1 MSSFESISPAQPAP
15 LPRRSLAARLGIVSV
30 PRAELRRR
38 YTQTG
43 SKFVQIM
50 GTDVHYVEQGTG
62 PRTLVL
68 IHGFAASLHTWD
80 GIADDLARDYR
91 VIRLDLP
98 PFGVTGPLR
107 DASGRIETM
116 NIGVYRRFIDTFIQ
130 AVDATRATLIGNSLG
145 GLIAW
150 DYAVRHRDA
159 VEQLVLID
167 AAGFPMKLPIYIDL
181 FNYAL
186 VRISSPWWLPE
197 AIVKSAVRNVYGDPR
212 KLTAPVLRRYVDF
225 FHGEDT
231 REAIGKMVPTL
242 DFRDLDTDVLK
253 TLDVPTL
260 VLWGAKDRWIPPAH
274 AAEFARRIPGAKSV
288 MYPAFG
294 HIPMEES
301 PGDVLRDLQAFLVRE
316 PRDTVALR
324 PA

>member
-1 MSSFESISPAQPAP
+1 MTSLESISPTQPAS

-50 GTDVHYVEQGTG
+50 GADVHYVEQGTG
-62 PRTLVL
+62 PQTLVL

-80 GIADDLARDYR
+80 GVADDLARDHR
-91 VIRLDLP
+91 VIRVDLP

-107 DASGRIETM
+107 DTAGRIETM
-116 NIGVYRRFIDTFIQ
+116 NIGAYRRFIDTFMQ
-130 AVDATRATLIGNSLG
+130 AVGATRATLIGNSLG

-159 VEQLVLID
+159 VERLVLID
-167 AAGFPMKLPIYIDL
+167 SAGFPMKLPIYIDL
-181 FNYAL
+181 FNHAL
-186 VRISSPWWLPE
+186 VRVTSPWWLPE
-197 AIVKSAVRNVYGDPR
+197 MIVKSAVRNVYGDPR

-242 DFRDLDTDVLK
+242 DFRELDTDVLK
-253 TLDVPTL
+253 TLDVPAL

-274 AAEFARRIPGAKSV
+274 AAEFARRIPGVQSI
-288 MYPAFG
+288 MYPSFG
-294 HIPMEES
+294 HVPMEES
-301 PGDVLRDLQAFLVRE
+301 PADVLRDLRAFLAR
-316 PRDTVALR
+316 TSGGVALR